1 MRNTMFIIS
10 ALLATS
16 STIALADQ
24 PGDTT
29 RDERM
34 QSALQDYR
42 AGSSGNDAATSGS
55 ADARSDC
62 NEYSNGGT
70 FARAEAAMKRGACK
84 TGHAVERGVKKTGH
98 AIGNAGRKTG
108 DAIRR
113 VGEKAG
119 GSPDKAS
126 SDPQAK

>member
-1 MRNTMFIIS
+1 MRKTMFIIS

-34 QSALQDYR
+34 QSALQEYR
-42 AGSSGNDAATSGS
+42 AGNGSTAGTDATNG
-55 ADARSDC
+55 C

-119 GSPDKAS
+119 GSPEKAT